1 MRTDEEARFREF
13 ATEQAAALRRCAFLF
28 CGDWHLAED
37 LMQSALIKIYR
48 AWTRIDRQE
57 ATAKYARK
65 VLLRTWL
72 DEKRR
77 PWRRSE
83 VRAEVLPDV
92 RDSALGPDE
101 LAARLSTR
109 DLVHRALLALAP
121 RQRAVLVLRYFDEL
135 SIAETAEAMG
145 CSEGTV
151 KSQAA
156 RGLDNLRQA
165 LARLESVEFGSPARR
180 SAPDPGPAAVRGTVV
195 S

>member
-1 MRTDEEARFREF
+1 MRTEDEQRFREF
-13 ATEQAAALRRCAFLF
+13 AAAQAGPLRRCAYLF

-37 LMQSALIKIYR
+37 LMQSALIKMYQ
-48 AWTRIDRQE
+48 AWSRIEQQE
-57 ATAKYARK
+57 AAVNYARK

-83 VRAEVLPDV
+83 VRQAELPDV
-92 RDSALGPDE
+92 ADSSAGPDV
-101 LAARLSTR
+101 LAAVRSTH
-109 DLVHRALLALAP
+109 DLVHRALLLVPP
-121 RQRAVLVLRYFDEL
+121 RQRAVLVLRYFDDL
-135 SIAETAEAMG
+135 SIVETAEAMG

-156 RGLDNLRQA
+156 RGLDNLKAAIQ
-165 LARLESVEFGSPARR
+165 RLEPA
-180 SAPDPGPAAVRGTVV
+180 DPVLGGRVA